1 MFTSVR
7 WTSKVPPSALTFDT
21 WRKGSDFP
29 RKSCNN
35 YHVINTN
42 SVHIIVVNIKGHWQK
57 NNITH
62 YVLVGE
68 IGQGKTSKARTEPT
82 DTITH
87 QMREGQAHGIM
98 PKGMPNAYTPRW
110 AWFTNL
116 CGWDYIL
123 GHVNR
128 VQQNSHV
135 PSLMG
140 LQYKVEGIQQATIPT
155 QVCTYYNVIISLSNY
170 TSLLLFISISTLLI
184 LQNRYFS
191 YYVNLM
197 CPLPSPQILNK

>member
-57 NNITH
+57 NNLTH

-110 AWFTNL
+110 AWFTHL

-155 QVCTYYNVIISLSNY
+155 QVRTYYNVIISLSNY
-170 TSLLLFISISTLLI
+170 PFIVIYFYKHFTNFTEQAFFILCKFST
-184 LQNRYFS
+184 
-191 YYVNLM
+191 VPPA
-197 CPLPSPQILNK
+197 PLPPKF

>member
-35 YHVINTN
+35 YHKHK

-68 IGQGKTSKARTEPT
+68 IGQGKTSKVRTEPT
-82 DTITH
+82 DMITH
-87 QMREGQAHGIM
+87 QMRAGQAHGIM

-110 AWFTNL
+110 AWFTHF

-155 QVCTYYNVIISLSNY
+155 QVSTYYYNVIISLSNY
-170 TSLLLFISISTLLI
+170 PFIVIYFYKHFINFMEQAFFILCKFSTVLPA
-184 LQNRYFS
+184 
-191 YYVNLM
+191 
-197 CPLPSPQILNK
+197 PLPPKF